1 MEGRNNKVAEMFV
14 KDLLALYN
22 TYMLLGVSKLDMCGI
37 LINTLAGL
45 YITMAIE
52 LEKEIEDD
60 GTIHWSINNPCN

>member
-1 MEGRNNKVAEMFV
+1 MFV

-22 TYMLLGVSKLDMCGI
+22 NYMLLGVSKLDMCGI

-52 LEKEIEDD
+52 LEKEVEDD
-60 GTIHWSINNPCN
+60 DTIH

>member
-22 TYMLLGVSKLDMCGI
+22 NYMLLGVSKLDMCGI

-60 GTIHWSINNPCN
+60 DTIH